1 MNRIKMFHRA
11 YLLVL
16 YTIKTIYH
24 ALATE
29 KFLLSKDTYWIP
41 RATGERVSPLPA
53 QRIPRIIHQTHET
66 PEQNKDI
73 YILTK
78 QLINVNYTYEYRFY
92 DALDREKYIFNNY
105 GPTSDVLKAYYKL
118 AHGTARADLFRLAVL
133 YIDGGVYLDT
143 KSSAV
148 EPFDAFIPADSEFVS
163 LQDSMRHSIA
173 TGSLIGC
180 TPNNTLMKRILDKA
194 VANILEEKYGTNP
207 LDVAGPIT
215 AGKIIEELGT
225 GPISM
230 GRYRIGETIVDIV
243 GRVFF
248 FRNYS
253 IGKAGYPMLVRCPTD
268 YYTSLRLILSR
279 YELSWVY
286 GSYFVN

>member
-1 MNRIKMFHRA
+1 MFRRA
-11 YLLVL
+11 YLLAL

-24 ALATE
+24 ALVTE
-29 KFLLSKDTYWIP
+29 KFLLRKDTYWIP
-41 RATGERVSPLPA
+41 RVVGGKVSLPQV

-73 YILTK
+73 YMLTK
-78 QLINVNYTYEYRFY
+78 QLINVNHTYEYRFY

-105 GPTSDVLKAYYKL
+105 GATSTVLKAYYKL

-148 EPFDAFIPADSEFVS
+148 EPFDTFIPADSEFVS
-163 LQDSMRHSIA
+163 LQDSMKHSIA

-180 TPNNTLMKRILDKA
+180 TPNNALMKIILDKA
-194 VANILEEKYGTNP
+194 VANILEGKYGANP
-207 LDVAGPIT
+207 LDVAGPNT
-215 AGKIIEELGT
+215 AGKIIEELGK

-230 GRYRIGETIVDIV
+230 GRYKIDGTIVDIV
-243 GRVFF
+243 GRAMF

-253 IGKAGYPMLVRCPTD
+253 VGRTGDPILVRCPTD
-268 YYTSLRLILSR
+268 YYTSLRLMLSR
-279 YELSWVY
+279 YEVSWLC